1 MYSGLFHGHSGLRY
15 LVLVLLLVVIV
26 RSIAGF
32 LRNKPFSQLDN
43 ALSLGLLITTHIQF
57 LLGLILY
64 FVSPN
69 VQFNENT
76 MKDGVLRY
84 WAVEHLMGMLIAV
97 VLITIARSTAKRMT
111 ESLAKHKR
119 LAIFNSIA
127 LLIIIATIMQ
137 GGRTVF
143 FFF

>member
-26 RSIAGF
+26 RSFAGF
-32 LRNKPFSQLDN
+32 LRNKPFGQLDN

-69 VQFNENT
+69 VQFTSGT
-76 MKDGVLRY
+76 MKDATLRY
-84 WAVEHLMGMLIAV
+84 WAVEHLVGMLIAV
-97 VLITIARSTAKRMT
+97 VLITIARSTSKRMK

-127 LLIIIATIMQ
+127 LIIIIATILQ
-137 GGRTVF
+137 SGRTVF

>member
-1 MYSGLFHGHSGLRY
+1 MYPGLFHGHSGLRY

-26 RSIAGF
+26 RSVAGF

-64 FVSPN
+64 FVSSN
-69 VQFNENT
+69 VKFNENT

-84 WAVEHLMGMLIAV
+84 WAVEHLVGMLIAV

>member
-84 WAVEHLMGMLIAV
+84 WAVEHLLGMLIAI

>member
-84 WAVEHLMGMLIAV
+84 WAVEHLVGMLIAV

>member
-84 WAVEHLMGMLIAV
+84 WAVEHLLGMLIAV

>member
-1 MYSGLFHGHSGLRY
+1 MYTGLLHGHSGLRY

-26 RSIAGF
+26 RSAAGF
-32 LRNKPFSQLDN
+32 LRNKPFGQLDN

-64 FVSPN
+64 FVSPF

-76 MKDGVLRY
+76 MKDSGIRY
-84 WAVEHLMGMLIAV
+84 WAVEHLVGMLIAV

-119 LAIFNSIA
+119 LAIFNGIA

>member
-1 MYSGLFHGHSGLRY
+1 MYTGLFHGHSGLRY

-57 LLGLILY
+57 LLGLVLY
-64 FVSPN
+64 FISPN
-69 VQFNENT
+69 VQFNGNT
-76 MKDGVLRY
+76 MKDSALRY
-84 WAVEHLMGMLIAV
+84 WAVEHLVGMLIAV
-97 VLITIARSTAKRMT
+97 VLITIARSTAKRMS

-137 GGRTVF
+137 SGRTVF

>member
-1 MYSGLFHGHSGLRY
+1 MYTGLFHGHSGLRY

-26 RSIAGF
+26 RSLAGF

-57 LLGLILY
+57 LLGLVLY
-64 FVSPN
+64 FMSPN
-69 VQFNENT
+69 VQFNGNT
-76 MKDGVLRY
+76 MKDGALRY
-84 WAVEHLMGMLIAV
+84 WAVEHLVGMLIAV
-97 VLITIARSTAKRMT
+97 VLITIARSTAKRMS

-137 GGRTVF
+137 SGRTVF

>member
-1 MYSGLFHGHSGLRY
+1 MYTGLFHGHSGLRY

-57 LLGLILY
+57 LLGLVLY
-64 FVSPN
+64 FVSPA
-69 VQFNENT
+69 VQFNEST
-76 MKDGVLRY
+76 MKDSALRY
-84 WAVEHLMGMLIAV
+84 WAVEHLIGMLIAV
-97 VLITIARSTAKRMT
+97 VLITIARSTAKRMS

-137 GGRTVF
+137 SGRTVF

>member
-1 MYSGLFHGHSGLRY
+1 MYTGLFHGHSGLRY

-26 RSIAGF
+26 RSVAGF
-32 LRNKPFSQLDN
+32 LRNKSFSQLDN

-69 VQFNENT
+69 VQFTENT
-76 MKDGVLRY
+76 MKDSVLRY
-84 WAVEHLMGMLIAV
+84 WAVEHLVGMLIAV
-97 VLITIARSTAKRMT
+97 VLITVARSTAKRMT

-137 GGRTVF
+137 SGRTVF

>member
-1 MYSGLFHGHSGLRY
+1 MYTGLFHGHSGLRY

-26 RSIAGF
+26 RSISGF
-32 LRNKPFSQLDN
+32 LRNKSFSQLDN

-64 FVSPN
+64 FVSPS

-76 MKDGVLRY
+76 MKDSVLRY
-84 WAVEHLMGMLIAV
+84 WAVEHLVGMLIAV

-137 GGRTVF
+137 SGRTVF

>member
-1 MYSGLFHGHSGLRY
+1 MYTGLFHGHSGLRY

-57 LLGLILY
+57 LLGLVLY
-64 FVSPN
+64 FLSPN
-69 VQFNENT
+69 VQFNGNT
-76 MKDGVLRY
+76 MKDSVLRY
-84 WAVEHLMGMLIAV
+84 WAVEHLVGMLIAV
-97 VLITIARSTAKRMT
+97 VLITIARSTAKRMS

-137 GGRTVF
+137 SGRTVF

>member
-1 MYSGLFHGHSGLRY
+1 MYTGLFHGHSGLRY

-32 LRNKPFSQLDN
+32 LRNKPFNQLDN

-64 FVSPN
+64 FVSPS

-76 MKDGVLRY
+76 MKDSVLRY
-84 WAVEHLMGMLIAV
+84 WAVEHLVGMLIAV

-137 GGRTVF
+137 SGRTVF

>member
-1 MYSGLFHGHSGLRY
+1 MYTGLFHGHSGLRY

-26 RSIAGF
+26 RSIASF
-32 LRNKPFSQLDN
+32 FRNKSFSQLDN

-57 LLGLILY
+57 LLGLVLY
-64 FVSPN
+64 FVSPS
-69 VQFNENT
+69 VKFNENT
-76 MKDGVLRY
+76 MKDSVLRY
-84 WAVEHLMGMLIAV
+84 WAVEHLVGMLIAV

-111 ESLAKHKR
+111 QSLAKHKR

-137 GGRTVF
+137 SGRTVF

>member
-1 MYSGLFHGHSGLRY
+1 MYTGLFHGHSGLRY
-15 LVLVLLLVVIV
+15 LVLVLLVVVIV
-26 RSIAGF
+26 RSFMGF

-43 ALSLGLLITTHIQF
+43 ALSLGLLITTHIQL

-64 FVSPN
+64 FLSPN

-76 MKDGVLRY
+76 MKQADLRY
-84 WAVEHLMGMLIAV
+84 WAVEHLIGMLIAV
-97 VLITIARSTAKRMT
+97 VLITLARTTSKRMK

-127 LLIIIATIMQ
+127 LVVIIATILQ
-137 GGRTVF
+137 SGRTVF